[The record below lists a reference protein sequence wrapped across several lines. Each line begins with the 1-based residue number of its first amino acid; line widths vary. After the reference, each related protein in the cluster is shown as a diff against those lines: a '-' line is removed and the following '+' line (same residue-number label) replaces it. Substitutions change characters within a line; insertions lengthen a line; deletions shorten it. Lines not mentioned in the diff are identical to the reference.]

1 MKDNKLHLNKSAG
14 HQVPEGYFDKVED
27 AIWDQANLSSKITTP
42 GFEVPSNY
50 FESFDAKILRKVQTQ
65 EFANPKITPFWTRQ
79 TTFYAAGIAATIILL
94 LGLFLNSKDSLDFND
109 LETVSI
115 ESYLSEEEFT
125 DQDLAALT
133 TEDYLLF
140 DGFNETNIPDATI
153 ENYLIEHSSLDDLE
167 YISEP

>member
-1 MKDNKLHLNKSAG
+1 MKHNKLHLSKSTG
-14 HQVPEGYFDKVED
+14 HQVPEGYFDKVEE
-27 AIWDQANLSSKITTP
+27 ALWDQAKLSSQIDSH
-42 GFEVPSNY
+42 GFDVPDNY
-50 FESFDAKILRKVQTQ
+50 FDTFETKVLRKLKNKTSATKIL
-65 EFANPKITPFWTRQ
+65 PLWTWK
-79 TTFYAAGIAATIILL
+79 TSLYASGIAASILL
-94 LGLFLNSKDSLDFND
+94 ILGIFLNSNSDIDFND

-133 TEDYLLF
+133 AEDYMLF
-140 DGFNETNIPDATI
+140 DGFNETNIPDVTI